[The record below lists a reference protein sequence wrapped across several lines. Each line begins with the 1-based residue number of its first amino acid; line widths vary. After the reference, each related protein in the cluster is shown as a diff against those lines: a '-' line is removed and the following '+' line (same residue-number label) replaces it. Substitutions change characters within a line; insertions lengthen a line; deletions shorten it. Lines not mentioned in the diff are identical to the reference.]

1 MRIYLKIDISHSC
14 YWGFP
19 GGTAVKN
26 LPVNARDARDVGSI
40 LGQEMATHSGILPG
54 KSHGQR
60 SLVGYNSL
68 PTVRSMMPPESS
80 KLQVAG
86 SPPSGPQGC
95 FALSFEEADAF
106 LKLSTPP
113 SLALCSNISESQE
126 LLLEEMPTP
135 GIPELSFLL

>member
-1 MRIYLKIDISHSC
+1 MRIYLKIDISRSC

-26 LPVNARDARDVGSI
+26 LPVNARDAREVGSI
-40 LGQEMATHSGILPG
+40 LGQEMATHSSILAWEIPWTEEPG
-54 KSHGQR
+54 GLS
-60 SLVGYNSL
+60 SL
-68 PTVRSMMPPESS
+68 PTVRSMMAPESS